1 MLDPLTMLALLVFVA
16 ITTNLLLAGVIA
28 AALALERRD
37 LGR

>member
-1 MLDPLTMLALLVFVA
+1 MPEPLALVPLLVFVA

-37 LGR
+37 LRR